1 VPDLQKVVIARP
13 VVQAEAISLSFSRWP
28 QASVSSFFLF
38 QPMAFY
44 PSSARPSDFFG
55 IIHVFSFSI
64 RRFRHNGQDWRYFS
78 RNLQGGP
85 VVPFGEVA
93 TLFIHVFPFLSGGGV
108 TPPRPRYFFKPS
120 PTNFTNQSSTSFRPA
135 ANLFAGN
142 SIVLYRNCRWTQAGL
157 SQMFTSRKGLSKY
170 TLLAETNPC

>member
-1 VPDLQKVVIARP
+1 VSTEILCLQNIAYN
-13 VVQAEAISLSFSRWP
+13 AAGLHK
-28 QASVSSFFLF
+28 AGVSSFFLF

-64 RRFRHNGQDWRYFS
+64 RRSRHNGRDRRYFS

-85 VVPFGEVA
+85 VVLFGEVA
-93 TLFIHVFPFLSGGGV
+93 TLIIHVFPFLRGGGV

-120 PTNFTNQSSTSFRPA
+120 PANFTNQSSTSFRPRQIYLQA
-135 ANLFAGN
+135 DKVGGGRDAGQ
-142 SIVLYRNCRWTQAGL
+142 SHPLEGE
-157 SQMFTSRKGLSKY
+157 
-170 TLLAETNPC
+170 LAVSSTPHWPKQNRVNPM